1 MLIVDDKDHTPV
13 FKADRLGHIFRMDI
27 DSVRNAAV
35 RLFGPDFHVPAPS
48 EEHTAAV
55 CRNPKCK
62 YQRSSQGESQKTFLF
77 HVYNPFRGAC
87 CFLRKGLI
95 RFRDKFLIDLT
106 KRF

>member
-1 MLIVDDKDHTPV
+1 MLIVDDEEHASA
-13 FKADRLGHIFRMDI
+13 FKAYRLGHIFRMDI
-27 DSVRNAAV
+27 DRVRNAAV